1 MRFLQINPSSQGQL
15 AYEGSCYQFYHDYL
29 TYDDAQAACSD
40 KGGNLLSIG
49 TEWVKSTCLR

>member
-49 TEWVKSTCLR
+49 TE